1 LTAAW
6 SVHSAMGKGSN
17 DKLLGS
23 AVEVFEEVIVVEFN
37 FVKELEPLL
46 PYSDFLFVYW
56 GCEIVSC

>member
-1 LTAAW
+1 
-6 SVHSAMGKGSN
+6 MGKGSN

-46 PYSDFLFVYW
+46 PCSDFLFVYW
-56 GCEIVSC
+56 GCETVSC